1 MFACRYSLLLR
12 LSVRWGTFMFV
23 IEDLCF
29 CAASERAQLETR
41 TTQKYSRSIFAVT
54 ILLACNPFAVRA
66 QTNDTAPGRNISAHA
81 IAQQFAQP
89 AAAAPSLETAP
100 GNGAA
105 GNGVPVVRYQ
115 ANDVGNNGAGEST
128 SGAAE
133 ARLSF
138 VPREDFL
145 WTTAATPPVAMPPVP
160 PPDVSAVPPV
170 TADIATP
177 PPEIEREHV
186 AAVEPEPAAAVKPA
200 VVNVK
205 PVEADDGAA
214 ATPVVKRKVKPAA
227 AANAEDDAEPEPVKP
242 KRLRVHKRKIVKAPV
257 VEEKVVAKPRQPQ
270 PQLQGQRKA
279 VQPPDDDEQEQA
291 EVKNRA
297 PVRRQVQTLAPAS
310 NGDQPSALSNLGTKI
325 LSTLGL
331 IPSEPGVPAQLDWDK
346 RQQ

>member
-1 MFACRYSLLLR
+1 M
-12 LSVRWGTFMFV
+12 VV

-41 TTQKYSRSIFAVT
+41 TQQKYSRLIFAVT
-54 ILLACNPFAVRA
+54 ILLALSVSPKPPAARA
-66 QTNDTAPGRNISAHA
+66 DTPDTAPGRNISADA

-89 AAAAPSLETAP
+89 ATVAPSPETAL
-100 GNGAA
+100 GHGAA

-115 ANDVGNNGAGEST
+115 ANDAGGNGAGEST

-145 WTTAATPPVAMPPVP
+145 WTTAATPPVATPPVP
-160 PPDVSAVPPV
+160 PPTVSNAAPPL
-170 TADIATP
+170 AAPMAALPATNEP
-177 PPEIEREHV
+177 EHV
-186 AAVEPEPAAAVKPA
+186 AAVEPKPA
-200 VVNVK
+200 PAVEPPVVDAK

-214 ATPVVKRKVKPAA
+214 AAPVVRRKVKPAVE
-227 AANAEDDAEPEPVKP
+227 ANAEDEADPAPAKP
-242 KRLRVHKRKIVKAPV
+242 KRVRVHKRKIVKAPFVKAPV
-257 VEEKVVAKPRQPQ
+257 VEEKVVARPRQPQ
-270 PQLQGQRKA
+270 PQLQGPRKA
-279 VQPPDDDEQEQA
+279 VQPLDDNEEEQA
-291 EVKNRA
+291 EVRNRA

-310 NGDQPSALSNLGTKI
+310 NADSPSTLSNLGTKI